1 MSTVLIKEPSIPT
14 IQMGMEVQIVF
25 LNTITMKMEGKYFI
39 HTIQM
44 QMEIPIKLLKLLLME
59 MEMF

>member
-1 MSTVLIKEPSIPT
+1 
-14 IQMGMEVQIVF
+14 MGMEVQIVF